1 MRGDKLVIMKNFL
14 KISIFAFLS
23 SLSFSVHAEQDKVTS
38 ITIYGNSP
46 NQWQSPFWYNQD
58 MGSNGFAILNFEKTH
73 EFTEGLNEIIVE
85 NLAQSVEVS
94 SVKLGQLSG
103 TKIIAEQNFA
113 KSSLSLED
121 LFTRSIGKDIEVEQQ
136 AGERTVYF
144 RGKLLQGSPQLF
156 IQDENR
162 VRFVNEYSSII
173 FPAESGIAA
182 GNSIKWVVAS
192 KDEGEEKIN
201 YSYKASGITWS
212 ASYDVYY
219 DDSAETARL
228 EGWAEVN
235 NSTNIDISNSAI
247 KLIAGQVNE
256 VATRNVGMMKA
267 AMAPE
272 MAMDMAGGSSGGTA
286 FQNQEFSDYQ
296 MYVIDRKV
304 DISAHSFKK
313 IKLFADRLQV
323 KPQKQYVYEGWEGK
337 KNAGIE
343 LKFKNS
349 EENGLGIPLP
359 GGRFSVYSKD
369 KSGDFELA
377 GQDISEHTAKDGEVK
392 LNIGKAFDISV
403 KREQIDQSNDQNRRV
418 GTYKIRIEFSNAKDK
433 DVSVL
438 VKEQIHTG
446 GKWQITNSTIPY
458 DKHSATEVWFDV
470 TIPARGQNTVEY
482 TLEYYW

>member
-1 MRGDKLVIMKNFL
+1 ML
-14 KISIFAFLS
+14 KKPKQTSTIIILILS
-23 SLSFSVHAEQDKVTS
+23 CFFVSTAHAEQDKVTS

-46 NQWQSPFWYNQD
+46 NQWQSPYWYNYDQG
-58 MGSNGFAILNFEKTH
+58 GSNGFAILNFEKTH

-85 NLAQSVEVS
+85 NLPQSVEVS

-113 KSSLSLED
+113 KPSLSLED

-156 IQDENR
+156 IEDENR
-162 VRFVNEYSSII
+162 VRFVNQYSSII
-173 FPAESGIAA
+173 FPTESGIAA
-182 GNSIKWVVAS
+182 GNSIRWVVAS
-192 KDEGEEKIN
+192 KDEGEENIS
-201 YSYKASGITWS
+201 YSYKTSGINWS

-235 NSTNIDISNSAI
+235 NSTNIDINDSAI
-247 KLIAGQVNE
+247 KLVAGQINE
-256 VATRNVGMMKA
+256 VTTAKVAMMA
-267 AMAPE
+267 AREFAAAP
-272 MAMDMAGGSSGGTA
+272 AMDMAGSSSGGAA

-296 MYVIDRKV
+296 MYTIDRKI
-304 DISAHSFKK
+304 DLKPYSFKK
-313 IKLFADRLQV
+313 IKLFADKLQV
-323 KPQKQYVYEGWEGK
+323 KPEKQYVYEGWENR

-359 GGRFSVYSKD
+359 GGRYSVYSKSQD
-369 KSGDFELA
+369 GAFELA
-377 GQDISEHTAKDGEVK
+377 GQDISSHAAKDAEVK
-392 LNIGKAFDISV
+392 LKIGKAFDITV
-403 KREQIDQSNDQNRRV
+403 EREQIDQSNDQNRRV
-418 GTYKIRIEFSNAKDK
+418 GTYKIRTEFSNAKDK
-433 DVSVL
+433 DIKVL
-438 VKEQIHTG
+438 AKEMIQTG
-446 GKWQITNSTIPY
+446 GKWQITNSTISY

-470 TIPARGQNTVEY
+470 TIPANGQSVVEYTVEY
-482 TLEYYW
+482 YW